1 MDRFSNH
8 LVQRLKPWLMVPRLD
23 GGLYWCCD
31 IALVLADLFVVLVE
45 LYHTPEVNSLSFHYQ
60 SNEDT
65 SDAYLTVETNLHVV
79 LGYAPL
85 ISLTFLLTHYVF

>member
-45 LYHTPEVNSLSFHYQ
+45 LYHTPKVTL
-60 SNEDT
+60 
-65 SDAYLTVETNLHVV
+65 
-79 LGYAPL
+79 
-85 ISLTFLLTHYVF
+85 